1 MFLNVL
7 IRLADPCSIIEG
19 TVRLYRFA
27 SLTIKKVFHLT
38 KNNTIS
44 DVFNTLQT
52 KLWTMLTLLIN
63 PITWPIFYGG
73 TSYHEKLYLIKI
85 WIRSSKRSLVILK
98 ISKSLIEVSCKH
110 SSHHFLYKP
119 ICTKSAYLI
128 PELKQFNLFLVL
140 KFLFQV
146 TLIMYSLFWIN
157 VTDEVLTS
165 TIVK

>member
-73 TSYHEKLYLIKI
+73 TSYHEELYQNLDSKLQKIFSYFKDIKVTY
-85 WIRSSKRSLVILK
+85 WSVIQTFLTPLS
-98 ISKSLIEVSCKH
+98 IQTN
-110 SSHHFLYKP
+110 LYKVS
-119 ICTKSAYLI
+119 I
-128 PELKQFNLFLVL
+128 FN
-140 KFLFQV
+140 
-146 TLIMYSLFWIN
+146 TWNEAI
-157 VTDEVLTS
+157 
-165 TIVK
+165 